1 MLSHEL
7 NNKRKTRKVKVSSRA
22 DIRIGTDQ
30 DKQNR
35 NKKTTKN
42 SSTGD
47 RIERKEA
54 NTPTKLTKGHI
65 MLMLN

>member
-1 MLSHEL
+1 MSPHEL
-7 NNKRKTRKVKVSSRA
+7 NNKRTTRRVKVSSGA

-35 NKKTTKN
+35 NEKITKT

-47 RIERKEA
+47 GIERKEE
-54 NTPTKLTKGHI
+54 NTPTKLMKGHI